1 VSRRFLSLL
10 VAAAAI
16 APRLAVLLHERGAI
30 LADHTEKSDRFAQT
44 FVDHGTFGFVPGEP
58 SAYTQ
63 PLYGWF
69 LVPIYWIFGRSW
81 PAVGLAQ
88 IAVATVTALLV
99 FALAQRLLSSPWAAG
114 AAIAATLNP
123 YLVWHDVHVNRE
135 ILDQLL
141 AVALVLATLRAVDRF
156 TPDRAAVLGVVS
168 GLAILGNT
176 RLFALPVVLVAF
188 VLWRRGLGRAA
199 LIGAATA
206 LVVTGV
212 TVTPWLVRNRISVG
226 CVALTTDGRA
236 LWKANNKNTH
246 AVLARGGWIDDVPR
260 LSRTEIN
267 PEDAYTLYVRD
278 GRRVHVDECAQMTR
292 YQNLALDFWV
302 DHPGEKARLLPQA
315 ARMLWSPRVTETT
328 GSPQES
334 AMRKWVAPAYTI
346 LVYALAVVG
355 IWFVPVPFAV
365 LTLLL
370 LAYNT
375 IAALAFAGATRYRV
389 SWDFLLVVV
398 ATVGVQRALGWLRR
412 REPALLGGEEP
423 T

>member
-1 VSRRFLSLL
+1 MSRRTLSLL
-10 VAAAAI
+10 VAGAAV

-44 FVDHGTFGFVPGEP
+44 FVDNGTFGFVPGEP

-69 LVPIYWIFGRSW
+69 LVPIYWIFGRTW

-99 FALAQRLLSSPWAAG
+99 FALAQRLLSAPWAAG
-114 AAIAATLNP
+114 GAIAATLNP

-156 TPDRAAVLGVVS
+156 TPKRAAVLGLVS
-168 GLAILGNT
+168 GLAMLGNT
-176 RLFALPVVLVAF
+176 RLFALPIVLVAF
-188 VLWRRGLGRAA
+188 VLWRRGLGRGAV
-199 LIGAATA
+199 LGAATV
-206 LVVTGV
+206 LVVAGL
-212 TVTPWLVRNRISVG
+212 TVTPWLVRNRAAVG
-226 CVALTTDGRA
+226 CFALTTDGRA
-236 LWKANNKNTH
+236 LWKANNEKTH
-246 AVLARGGWIDDVPR
+246 SVLAHGGWIDDVPR
-260 LSRTEIN
+260 IDRTEIN

-278 GRRVHVDECAQMTR
+278 GRKVHVDECAQMTR
-292 YQNLALDFWV
+292 YEDLAFSFWV
-302 DHPGEKARLLPQA
+302 DHPADKAQLLPQA
-315 ARMLWSPRVTETT
+315 ARMLWSPRVTETS

-334 AMRKWVAPAYTI
+334 AMRKWIAPAYTI
-346 LVYALAVVG
+346 VVFALALVG
-355 IWFVPVPFAV
+355 VWFVPVPFAV
-365 LTLLL
+365 LSVLL

-375 IAALAFAGATRYRV
+375 VAALAFAGATRYRV
-389 SWDFLLVVV
+389 SWDFLLVVI
-398 ATVGVQRALGWLRR
+398 ATVGAQRALGWLQR
-412 REPALLGGEEP
+412 REPALVRGGEP

>member
-1 VSRRFLSLL
+1 VSRRTLSLV
-10 VAAAAI
+10 VAAAAV
-16 APRLAVLLHERGAI
+16 APRLAVLLHERGTI

-69 LVPIYWIFGRSW
+69 LVPIYWIFGRTW

-99 FALAQRLLSSPWAAG
+99 FALAQRLLSAPWAAG

-123 YLVWHDVHVNRE
+123 YLVWHDVHINRE

-156 TPDRAAVLGVVS
+156 TPGRAAVLGVVS

-199 LIGAATA
+199 LVGAATA
-206 LVVTGV
+206 LVVTGL
-212 TVTPWLVRNRISVG
+212 TVTPWLVRNRVSVG

-236 LWKANNKNTH
+236 LWKANNENTH
-246 AVLARGGWIDDVPR
+246 SVLASGGWIDDVPR
-260 LSRTEIN
+260 ISRTEIN

-278 GRRVHVDECAQMTR
+278 GRKVHVDECAQMTR
-292 YQNLALDFWV
+292 YEDLTFSFWV

-334 AMRKWVAPAYTI
+334 VMRRWIAPAYTI
-346 LVYALAVVG
+346 LVYALALVG

-398 ATVGVQRALGWLRR
+398 ATVGVQRALGWLRH
-412 REPALLGGEEP
+412 REPAFAGREEP